1 MFKDSISKL
10 VPNQLSSSQAELDYA
25 KPQKLKAKVKEKP
38 FRQPLQD
45 QTNKISSLQN
55 SSTPVKVT
63 FERCEDDSD
72 SS

>member
-25 KPQKLKAKVKEKP
+25 KPQKLKARVKNKP

-45 QTNKISSLQN
+45 QTNKISSFKN
-55 SSTPVKVT
+55 SSTPVRVDI
-63 FERCEDDSD
+63 ERCEDDSD